1 MICILLQVFEYILWS
16 WKHAVCC
23 GFHPVFLEALKV
35 SQNASR
41 GWQEKRRDIWQTPD
55 LLQDLNFIQRSYSLC
70 LFSLSPF
77 MCVFVRTKSQD
88 KKRWKTKAVRS
99 PGSSLII
106 ITNSNLLWGPRNSIL
121 NSRMAFNY
129 VRSLK
134 LRIFPSLHMKWK
146 QS

>member
-1 MICILLQVFEYILWS
+1 MDNLHITTSVRIYPLILKTRCVLWLPSCVPWSPQGFTKCLQGLTGKKKRLLANS
-16 WKHAVCC
+16 RPPA
-23 GFHPVFLEALKV
+23 GFKL
-35 SQNASR
+35 
-41 GWQEKRRDIWQTPD
+41 
-55 LLQDLNFIQRSYSLC
+55 YSEE
-70 LFSLSPF
+70 FSLSPF

-99 PGSSLII
+99 PGSSLIT